1 MQGRVRRSGGLEVAE
16 GVLARVRDVEE
27 PRQSVGL
34 ASGCMLRAARPLADV
49 GQATGNSPVLILVLL
64 VDAAHQGSGW
74 RQNLID
80 EDEDGLLRGELDP
93 LPDDVDELADG
104 EICWYEVLLLVD
116 GSDIALLDLFA
127 DDLEGECVSDAM
139 WEGRV
144 DCAGGQ
150 ASRPAPAGFTE
161 SCRARWFTACDA
173 RTTYRNAVRVLLAD
187 AFGLSLALLEGV
199 LVLKL
204 AAHFGGCEDEQ
215 ACMVGCVGAVRRR
228 GSARPATS
236 GSER

>member
-49 GQATGNSPVLILVLL
+49 GQATGDSPVLILVLL

-144 DCAGGQ
+144 DAL
-150 ASRPAPAGFTE
+150 
-161 SCRARWFTACDA
+161 
-173 RTTYRNAVRVLLAD
+173 AVRRADRLRRASPRAVEHAGSPPATRGQRTGMRSEYFWRMRSASALRFSKGCSSLNLLRI
-187 AFGLSLALLEGV
+187 LAV
-199 LVLKL
+199 VKMNR
-204 AAHFGGCEDEQ
+204 CV
-215 ACMVGCVGAVRRR
+215 VGCVGAVRRR